1 MEKSAKRSQFILK
14 DAVFR
19 LNRSDNFYELLP
31 IVYEDK
37 GELVQKPL
45 WLVVKS
51 LPSKVYS
58 IREKDVIKLGKQKL
72 KVREVV
78 PLDSNSSVVIAN
90 KDNISLTRAVY
101 D

>member
-1 MEKSAKRSQFILK
+1 LACSKITSLQ
-14 DAVFR
+14 
-19 LNRSDNFYELLP
+19 
-31 IVYEDK
+31 
-37 GELVQKPL
+37 
-45 WLVVKS
+45 S
-51 LPSKVYS
+51 LPKYIKVYS
-58 IREKDVIKLGKQKL
+58 IKEKDVIKLGKQKL

>member
-1 MEKSAKRSQFILK
+1 LACCKITSLQ
-14 DAVFR
+14 
-19 LNRSDNFYELLP
+19 
-31 IVYEDK
+31 
-37 GELVQKPL
+37 
-45 WLVVKS
+45 S
-51 LPSKVYS
+51 LPKYIKVYS